1 MLSNYPHFGYID
13 HASHRFLRVL
23 CHFMFSQVYC
33 QQWREPTQ
41 CLTEEKRDGMKL
53 PGKALSVGLSFCMA
67 FALSPCA
74 YAEDI
79 GNEGSSEGA
88 TAIGSFDRSQVGI
101 GVDAGE
107 ATTLAEQRAQVAE
120 SEGFELPATADE
132 INWDTSDAGVDYV
145 GDQMMVAFFSG
156 ISYEQ
161 AESFVSGQGW
171 RVEST
176 VVWDEAMGS
185 AGKVLNVT
193 LPYGESVESAMK
205 SAEQSDLVVYAE
217 PNGLLSASDINLSE
231 TETQAANWM
240 YAGWEL
246 EAVHAQE
253 AWKYAQC
260 AGRVSVAV
268 LDSGVQLDHPDLN
281 NVIDHNR
288 AYDVIED
295 CALTGDDQGHGT
307 AVAGVVAAQAGN
319 GIGATGISYN
329 ANIIPIRIAYK
340 NGDIA
345 RATYANMAKGI
356 QQALLY
362 YKEDNLKVI
371 NISYAGSWDEGSATV
386 QNAVNN
392 AYGKGVVVV
401 ASAGNKGETDKAEDL
416 MIPADLNNVIGV
428 IATDRN
434 NERCNFSCYGDGKDI
449 SAPGRFIYT
458 TTSDGAYSG
467 GCWGTSFSAPIVAG
481 TLALMFSCNSALTV
495 EEAEHLIESTAVDLG
510 KTGFDNE
517 TGWGLLNA
525 GAAVK
530 AAANAGSKLSVAD
543 ATVSGL
549 EDTYYTGLTF
559 SPSPVV
565 RLNGVTLRKGV
576 DYDVVYQFGSSYGDV
591 RQVTIFG
598 KGSYCGV
605 YSKGVSVM
613 AKWPRL
619 FGTDCLD
626 TMRTIVEASYGD
638 DVCDSVIVAT
648 DQGYLDALTASGFA
662 GLLDCP
668 VLMCDKSKIS
678 AQTRAL
684 LIELKPKAVYV
695 VGGTS
700 VLSDDVVNEIKGL
713 DSVKTVKR
721 IAGNEAAD
729 TANDIY
735 AEGKNLSKWGDTA
748 VVATQVAFQDALSGS
763 PYAYAKSAPV
773 FLVNTDGVL
782 DDSTEALINAGGF
795 KRVLLLGGAA
805 VVKPAVE
812 SQIKNA
818 TKVRLAGAEAVDTS
832 IVIAEY
838 GLSNGL
844 TANKMGIAT
853 SESYY
858 DALSGVT
865 LCGRNKAPMLLV
877 SDGDINTVCEFVASR
892 KSAIDHGYIFG
903 GAAVVSASAGDALEK
918 AML

>member
-1 MLSNYPHFGYID
+1 
-13 HASHRFLRVL
+13 
-23 CHFMFSQVYC
+23 
-33 QQWREPTQ
+33 
-41 CLTEEKRDGMKL
+41 MKL
-53 PGKALSVGLSFCMA
+53 PGKALSVGLSVCMA

-79 GNEGSSEGA
+79 GNEGGLEGA
-88 TAIGSFDRSQVGI
+88 TAIGSSDWSQVGI
-101 GVDAGE
+101 DVDAGE
-107 ATTLAEQRAQVAE
+107 AATLAERRAQVAE
-120 SEGFELPATADE
+120 AEGFELPATADE
-132 INWDTSDAGVDYV
+132 INWDASDAGVDYV
-145 GDQMMVAFFSG
+145 GGQMMVAFFSD

-171 RVEST
+171 QVEST

-193 LPYGESVESAMK
+193 LSYGESVESAME

-217 PNGLLSASDINLSE
+217 PNGLLSASDVGLPLDSSE
-231 TETQAANWM
+231 METQAINWM

-253 AWKYAQC
+253 AWRYAQC
-260 AGRVSVAV
+260 AGRVSVAI
-268 LDSGVQLDHPDLN
+268 LDSGVQLDHPDLK
-281 NVIDHNR
+281 NVIDRNR
-288 AYDVIED
+288 AYDVINN

-307 AVAGVVAAQAGN
+307 AVAGVMAAQAGN

-340 NGDIA
+340 NGDMA

-434 NERCNFSCYGDGKDI
+434 NERCNFSSYGDGKDI

-467 GCWGTSFSAPIVAG
+467 DWWGTSFSAPIVAG

-530 AAANAGSKLSVAD
+530 AAADAGSKLSVAD

-598 KGSYCGV
+598 KGNYCGV

-626 TMRTIVEASYGD
+626 TMRTIVETSYGD
-638 DVCDSVIVAT
+638 DVCDSVIIAT

-684 LIELKPKAVYV
+684 LIELKLKKVYV

-735 AEGKNLSKWGDTA
+735 VEGKNLSKWGDTA
-748 VVATQVAFQDALSGS
+748 VVATQIAFQDALSGS
-763 PYAYAKSAPV
+763 PYAYAKNAPV

-795 KRVLLLGGAA
+795 KKVLLLGGTA

-812 SQIKNA
+812 SQIKYA

-865 LCGRNKAPMLLV
+865 LCGRNKAPMLIV
-877 SDGDINTVCEFVASR
+877 SDGGINTVCEFVASR

-903 GAAVVSASAGDALEK
+903 GAAVVSASACDALEK

>member
-1 MLSNYPHFGYID
+1 
-13 HASHRFLRVL
+13 
-23 CHFMFSQVYC
+23 
-33 QQWREPTQ
+33 
-41 CLTEEKRDGMKL
+41 MKL

-812 SQIKNA
+812 SQIKYA

>member
-1 MLSNYPHFGYID
+1 
-13 HASHRFLRVL
+13 
-23 CHFMFSQVYC
+23 
-33 QQWREPTQ
+33 
-41 CLTEEKRDGMKL
+41 MKL